1 MHKNFNEATHKN
13 LDKFVGGVSTRHLR
27 QLMYM
32 GSHGHVVNNTFES
45 LVTSEN
51 IERLKDIPIF
61 FIHGEKNTCYAP
73 ESTMMSFDSLR
84 KHFGGDNYQRWV
96 FGGYGHL
103 DCWMGKGS
111 YMEVYPK
118 VEQHALDIIVKKG
131 LRKSE
136 LVSEAN
142 GMGRT

>member
-1 MHKNFNEATHKN
+1 M
-13 LDKFVGGVSTRHLR
+13 RHLR

-32 GSHGHVVNNTFES
+32 GSHGYVVNNKFES
-45 LVTSEN
+45 LVTPEN
-51 IERLKDIPIF
+51 IERLKDIPIL

-118 VEQHALDIIVKKG
+118 VEQHALETIVKKV

-136 LVSEAN
+136 LVSETN
-142 GMGRT
+142 GLGRT

>member
-1 MHKNFNEATHKN
+1 MRN
-13 LDKFVGGVSTRHLR
+13 LR

-32 GSHGHVVNNTFES
+32 GSHGHVVNNKFES
-45 LVTSEN
+45 LVTEEN
-51 IERLKDIPIF
+51 LQRLKGIPIF

-84 KHFGGDNYQRWV
+84 QHFGGDNYERLV

-111 YMEVYPK
+111 YMDVYPK
-118 VEQHALDIIVKKG
+118 VEQHAMVTITKHG

-136 LVSEAN
+136 QVSRAN
-142 GMGRT
+142 GA

>member
-1 MHKNFNEATHKN
+1 M
-13 LDKFVGGVSTRHLR
+13 RHLR

-32 GSHGHVVNNTFES
+32 GTHGHVINNQSDS
-45 LVTSEN
+45 LVTPEN

-73 ESTMMSFDSLR
+73 ESTMMSYDSLR
-84 KHFGGDNYQRWV
+84 GHFGGEQYQRWV
-96 FGGYGHL
+96 FEGYGHL

-111 YMEVYPK
+111 YLDVYPK
-118 VEQHALDIIVKKG
+118 VEQHAMATIIKQG

-136 LVSEAN
+136 QASDTGAV
-142 GMGRT
+142 